1 MVPAQLGNSKVLLID
16 TPGFDDTVRSDSEIL
31 TEIAKILSAQY
42 KLGVDLKGIIYVHR
56 ITDIRYGR
64 SSVKTFEICQRICGD
79 AALENVLLVTSRWFE
94 VDPGLG
100 SDRERQLRDKF
111 WAYMLNK
118 GSQMSRFHGDRDSAI
133 ALVSQLLSKDVVVL
147 ELQKEL
153 VDGQKH
159 LDDTVAG
166 SFVSDNL
173 EHLKSKCREE
183 LSGLEKLRK
192 ELNDDRAILRQYRQD
207 IAAEKARLEEVNEQL
222 VSLHRPIGAEV
233 DEEIESGK
241 FRFRSL
247 LKFVP
252 IVVNILGMFVGIPPG
267 VTAIFTSWIA

>member
-1 MVPAQLGNSKVLLID
+1 MVPAQLGNSEVLLID
-16 TPGFDDTVRSDSEIL
+16 TPGFDDTVRPDSAIL
-31 TEIAKILSAQY
+31 TEIAKILIVQK

-64 SSVKTFEICQRICGD
+64 SSVKTFEICQKICGD

-111 WAYMLNK
+111 WTYMLNK
-118 GSQMSRFHGDRDSAI
+118 GSRMSRFHGDRDSAI
-133 ALVSQLLSKDVVVL
+133 ALVSQLLVKDVVVL

-173 EHLKSKCREE
+173 EHQKSQNQEE
-183 LSGLEKLRK
+183 MSALEKLRK
-192 ELNDDRAILRQYRQD
+192 ELNDDRAIVRLHQRD
-207 IAAEKARLEEVNEQL
+207 LAAEKARLGKVIEQQA
-222 VSLHRPIGAEV
+222 SLHRPIGAEV
-233 DEEIESGK
+233 DEEVTTWM
-241 FRFRSL
+241 FRFDCICS
-247 LKFVP
+247 
-252 IVVNILGMFVGIPPG
+252 
-267 VTAIFTSWIA
+267 